1 MILRQLPSL
10 TWPRCNSSFAGA
22 IPWFWCLGMGVL
34 PAPEIRTTELSER
47 KSRDNNN
54 VSKCQHVSKS
64 RTCIY
69 VLYMH
74 TESASTQICGSR
86 EFLGFCRG
94 CTVNQQRGYVGGTS
108 SQGWHEER
116 MVWMPPFPHLIFGA
130 CPPTSFRHCSV
141 DMRKKM
147 RGCTQTQ
154 LNPTISSDILWLF
167 SKGVVGSC
175 KCH

>member
-54 VSKCQHVSKS
+54 VSKCQHVGKS

-69 VLYMH
+69 VLDMH

-147 RGCTQTQ
+147 RDCTQTQ